1 MTFQLREKVTGKQQL
16 SEWTQVLANINLP
29 GNLKLQQGQ
38 EFEMAKE
45 IRQGRRAG
53 NLAAQSNNNNEGDDD
68 LLDGDFGET
77 SAPPPDDM
85 PPRPSRRQGGW
96 ADDTPK
102 EKKKGGGGDV
112 EAFDDDERLRVE
124 NDKPKDED
132 NDILVI
138 PDLEEVQEEDMATQ
152 IAAPP
157 SVQVNRVATY
167 KELDSYYQKH
177 SALFSLDGDIDLKL
191 LSNVLSPESEVFEE
205 DKAWD
210 WNRLFTEIASELQTE
225 WDKADEKSEE
235 SEKT

>member
-1 MTFQLREKVTGKQQL
+1 
-16 SEWTQVLANINLP
+16 
-29 GNLKLQQGQ
+29 
-38 EFEMAKE
+38 MAKE

>member
-1 MTFQLREKVTGKQQL
+1 MDDF
-16 SEWTQVLANINLP
+16 P
-29 GNLKLQQGQ
+29 
-38 EFEMAKE
+38 AKRE